1 MIKKIL
7 VALLL
12 IINVNTLFADDINLW
27 KKINTK

>member
-27 KKINTK
+27 KKNQH